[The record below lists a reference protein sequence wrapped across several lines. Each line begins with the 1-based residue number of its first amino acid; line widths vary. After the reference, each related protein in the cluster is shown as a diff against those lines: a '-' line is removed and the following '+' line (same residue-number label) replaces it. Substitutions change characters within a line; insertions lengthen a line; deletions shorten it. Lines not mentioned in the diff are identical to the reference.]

1 MTLGPRWKIVITLL
15 FDVLPSD
22 SVLLLLVEVLL
33 LLGVP
38 LIEDEDE
45 VVDLA
50 VHTNGGTLTIPSP
63 DNDPATRCVARSEG
77 GNGEVGTGFFVEGV
91 LTEGVGEG
99 VSCYEG
105 FDFVGLC
112 VCWCR
117 LGIWVLR

>member
-1 MTLGPRWKIVITLL
+1 MGPRWKIVITLL

-45 VVDLA
+45 VVGLA

-63 DNDPATRCVARSEG
+63 DNDPATRCVARSP
-77 GNGEVGTGFFVEGV
+77 VGAVRDLHCQVRVPVNTRKAQVACHF
-91 LTEGVGEG
+91 
-99 VSCYEG
+99 
-105 FDFVGLC
+105 
-112 VCWCR
+112 
-117 LGIWVLR
+117 